1 MEELADAASQTK
13 KAIENVQR
21 PHVANKATLEQQS
34 STASSMCT
42 SLLECVS
49 LVILLHTAWHNCD
62 LRNFATCHQI
72 VIRFNWM
79 KLGDGGKSVQCTFVC
94 TSYELIG
101 I

>member
-1 MEELADAASQTK
+1 MTPQLMEELADAASQTK

-49 LVILLHTAWHNCD
+49 LVILLHTTWYNVIFEIWP
-62 LRNFATCHQI
+62 L
-72 VIRFNWM
+72 VIR
-79 KLGDGGKSVQCTFVC
+79 L
-94 TSYELIG
+94 
-101 I
+101 